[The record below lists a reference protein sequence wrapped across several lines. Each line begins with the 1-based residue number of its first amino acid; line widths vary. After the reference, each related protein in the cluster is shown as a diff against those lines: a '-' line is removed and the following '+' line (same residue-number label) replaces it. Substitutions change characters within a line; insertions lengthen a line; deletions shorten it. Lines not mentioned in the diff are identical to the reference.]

1 MHEPA
6 DSLNLSAIALFPL
19 PNVVLFPRAVLPLH
33 VFEFRYRL
41 MTAEVLQGAGLI
53 AMALL
58 KPGWEKQY
66 HDRPAIEPVVCVGQ
80 ILRYEELDDGK
91 YNLLLQGVL
100 RATIDREYA
109 DRPYRYAS
117 MNRLPE
123 KSAPESDLIRQ
134 RARLLELFSAPPL
147 EGLPISSQI
156 RELLAG
162 PLATPE
168 VADLI
173 AFHFVEPLATQQAV
187 LSEGDVRAR
196 VQLVLDVM
204 ESQLPYRAIFRP
216 DDRAQWN

>member
-1 MHEPA
+1 MMHEPA

-147 EGLPISSQI
+147 EGLPISSGFRVHPKSASCSPARLPRLRLQI
-156 RELLAG
+156 SSRSISSNLW
-162 PLATPE
+162 PPSR
-168 VADLI
+168 
-173 AFHFVEPLATQQAV
+173 PCCR
-187 LSEGDVRAR
+187 RA
-196 VQLVLDVM
+196 M
-204 ESQLPYRAIFRP
+204 CGHGCNWCSM
-216 DDRAQWN
+216 